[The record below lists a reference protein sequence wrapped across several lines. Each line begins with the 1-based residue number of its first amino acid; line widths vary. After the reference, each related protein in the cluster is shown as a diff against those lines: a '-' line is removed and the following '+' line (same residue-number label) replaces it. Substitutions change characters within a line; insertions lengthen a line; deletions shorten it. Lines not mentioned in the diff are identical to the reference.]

1 MFYWS
6 DLILRLVSLEFV
18 LVKDIYFKTDKDS
31 VLWIKWSRVMLLMK
45 TCLDMLT
52 SADVIF
58 FSPNYG
64 AIQGKFCIQRW

>member
-1 MFYWS
+1 MFYLS

-45 TCLDMLT
+45 TRLDMLT
-52 SADVIF
+52 SADVIL